1 MTRDEAL
8 LALEEANAAMCAAAM
23 LFASIEPTLARF
35 MQESRNMES
44 IGALIHPTLWKDP
57 ERQATEAL
65 LKPLYQAALD
75 FSKLYKAQLAQAAG
89 ALEKVR
95 G

>member
-1 MTRDEAL
+1 MTRDEARR
-8 LALEEANAAMCAAAM
+8 EEANATICTAAM
-23 LFASIEPTLARF
+23 LFAGIEPTLERF

-44 IGALIHPTLWKDP
+44 ILIHPTLWKDP

-65 LKPLYQAALD
+65 LMPLYRAALD
-75 FSKLYKAQLAQAAG
+75 FSKLYKAQLAQAAS
-89 ALEKVR
+89 AMEKVS

>member
-1 MTRDEAL
+1 MTREEARR
-8 LALEEANAAMCAAAM
+8 EEANATICTAAM
-23 LFASIEPTLARF
+23 LFAGIEPTLERF

-57 ERQATEAL
+57 ERAATEAL

-75 FSKLYKAQLAQAAG
+75 FSRLYKTQLAQAAD
-89 ALEKVR
+89 AMEKVR